1 MRHVRRG
8 RPSSFLAQH
17 SENTAQS
24 VLLFEALDQTRRH
37 ADLALAY
44 TEAWERGP
52 AWQDGI
58 RFGVGMF
65 SETEKERLVDSLR
78 IGGQQIGEVVTMPF
92 S

>member
-1 MRHVRRG
+1 VLRIVEEFRR
-8 RPSSFLAQH
+8 RV
-17 SENTAQS
+17 

-65 SETEKERLVDSLR
+65 SEAGRSD
-78 IGGQQIGEVVTMPF
+78 
-92 S
+92 